1 MVQLGRKSRTFG
13 AAFVLLALST
23 GLGWASEWGRYKNGR
38 YAYSIDMPPG
48 FSEIVEADNGDGG
61 KAHSAK
67 GKAELAVWGAILI
80 GLPLREDVSR
90 RILSDEEEGWKLA
103 YSGGNDA
110 GWNWSATRDGRILY
124 ARAVPLCADEAAYFR
139 LEYSAAEK
147 KAFDA
152 VVERLV
158 RSFGSFEGC
167 E

>member
-1 MVQLGRKSRTFG
+1 MMFRAIAVAIAL
-13 AAFVLLALST
+13 FVLTVAAST
-23 GLGWASEWGRYKNGR
+23 GLGRTAEWDRYKNGR

-67 GKAELAVWGAILI
+67 GDAELVVWGTILTD
-80 GLPLREDVSR
+80 LTLREDVTQ

-110 GWNWSATRDGRILY
+110 GWNWSATREGRILY

-139 LEYSAAEK
+139 LEYPAADR

>member
-1 MVQLGRKSRTFG
+1 MVELGRRSRKFG
-13 AAFVLLALST
+13 AALVLVALST
-23 GLGWASEWGRYKNGR
+23 GLGGASEWARYKNSR

-48 FSEIVEADNGDGG
+48 FSEIVEADNRDGG
-61 KAHSAK
+61 KARSAK
-67 GKAELAVWGAILI
+67 GDAELAVWGAILI
-80 GLPLREDVSR
+80 GLPLREDVTQ

-110 GWNWSATRDGRILY
+110 GWNWSATREGRILY
-124 ARAVPLCADEAAYFR
+124 TRAVPFCADEAAYFR
-139 LEYSAAEK
+139 LEYSAADR

>member
-1 MVQLGRKSRTFG
+1 MVRLGRKSRKL
-13 AAFVLLALST
+13 AAALALMVVSA
-23 GLGWASEWGRYKNGR
+23 GLGWASEWGLYKNGR
-38 YAYSIDMPPG
+38 YAYSVDMPPG
-48 FSEIVEADNGDGG
+48 FSEVVEADNGDGG
-61 KAHSAK
+61 KSRSSK
-67 GKAELAVWGAILI
+67 GDAELAVWGAILI
-80 GLPLREDVSR
+80 GMPLREDVTR